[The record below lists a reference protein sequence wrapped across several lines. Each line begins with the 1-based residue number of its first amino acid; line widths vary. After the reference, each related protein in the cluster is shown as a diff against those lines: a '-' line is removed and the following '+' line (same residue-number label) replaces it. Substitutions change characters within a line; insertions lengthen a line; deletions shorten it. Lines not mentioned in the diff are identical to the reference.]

1 MAMPSFS
8 DSSIGGLE
16 RERGNPHKSRSDWSA
31 QLSTIKPVASSP
43 LSAPTLPPPPVRVID
58 NAPAYTVDHI
68 IDIRRKGSC
77 ADPAIL
83 CCLGQDNTCVR
94 GSCFCD
100 EACQTLNDCCPDYIS
115 VCADLQTVIG
125 QLKVS
130 ILAPAHV
137 KNLTVVEAFHN
148 LTLVL
153 QDYLRR
159 KYSDVSS
166 LRIIRITRK

>member
-16 RERGNPHKSRSDWSA
+16 RERGNPHKSRSDCS
-31 QLSTIKPVASSP
+31 
-43 LSAPTLPPPPVRVID
+43 
-58 NAPAYTVDHI
+58 
-68 IDIRRKGSC
+68 
-77 ADPAIL
+77 
-83 CCLGQDNTCVR
+83 
-94 GSCFCD
+94 
-100 EACQTLNDCCPDYIS
+100 DYWGFQYLINPS
-115 VCADLQTVIG
+115 DLQTVIG

-130 ILAPAHV
+130 ILAPVHV